1 MNWNLK
7 LFREMMINFLSYYFW
22 FKVGERLGVG
32 VWSLGLLVEKG
43 GLLDWSKSFR
53 LISWFFIDFW

>member
-22 FKVGERLGVG
+22 FKVVRDWVLEFGIIGGKGRSARLVKEF
-32 VWSLGLLVEKG
+32 SFNFLV
-43 GLLDWSKSFR
+43 FY
-53 LISWFFIDFW
+53 